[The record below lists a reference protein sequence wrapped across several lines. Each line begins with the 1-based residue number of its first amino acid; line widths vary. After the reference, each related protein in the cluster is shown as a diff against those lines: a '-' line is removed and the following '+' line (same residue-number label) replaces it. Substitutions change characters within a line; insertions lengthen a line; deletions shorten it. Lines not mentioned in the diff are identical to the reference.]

1 MYSGGARSANWG
13 LLGWVSMILVLP
25 MLGVAQYVPPATPPG
40 PSNNL
45 LRPKPNEP
53 LPIPPLP
60 TTLAPSGGS
69 QTAGISARVIYPI
82 PLNVKQVYQ
91 LIEPAADWA
100 KRDTLFGAVI
110 FEVMVD
116 VNGAVKT
123 HRLLRFAHPELV
135 EPFRKAVSEMRFAP
149 ETSNDVAR
157 EGRTKVA
164 LVWPRPEAQA
174 ASALDSTVADL
185 EAAPINLDQVREMVG
200 YPNRARAERIQG
212 RVAVRVLVNEYGT
225 YVRHRVLSSPNAVL
239 TEAVEEW
246 IYLIRFAPAFRN
258 RKPVRSWIAI
268 PFEFK
273 PI

>member
-1 MYSGGARSANWG
+1 MGS
-13 LLGWVSMILVLP
+13 LGWACLFAVLP
-25 MLGVAQYVPPATPPG
+25 MLAVAQYVPPATPPG

-45 LRPKPNEP
+45 LRPKPSGP

-60 TTLAPSGGS
+60 TAISPAGGS
-69 QTAGISARVIYPI
+69 QSAGISARVIYPI
-82 PLNVKQVYQ
+82 PLNLKQVY
-91 LIEPAADWA
+91 LRIKPGADWA
-100 KRDTLFGAVI
+100 KRDTLVGSVI
-110 FEVMVD
+110 FEVTVD
-116 VNGAVKT
+116 ANGAVKT
-123 HRLLRFAHPELV
+123 HRLMRFAYPELV
-135 EPFRKAVSEMRFAP
+135 EPFRKAIEDLRFAP
-149 ETSNDVAR
+149 ETSNDVPR

-164 LVWPRPEAQA
+164 IVWPRPEAVP
-174 ASALDSTVADL
+174 ASENDSSVVDM
-185 EAAPINLDQVREMVG
+185 EATPINFDQVREMVG

-225 YVRHRVLSSPNAVL
+225 YVRHRVLFSPNPIL

-258 RKPVRSWIAI
+258 RKPVRSWITI